1 MKTLILS
8 VMLAL
13 QSFAYENVMMVDST
27 QIPSHEQIAECQQD
41 ARLYVENL
49 DLLTKKGLMN
59 RELQKL
65 STSVQKSYGNFS
77 LSCYYS
83 AAFNAKAK
91 EVIIN
96 NR

>member
-13 QSFAYENVMMVDST
+13 QSFAFENIMMVDST
-27 QIPSHEQIAECQQD
+27 QIPSPEQIAECQQD
-41 ARLYVENL
+41 ARLYETNL
-49 DLLTKKGLMN
+49 DLLTKSGVMS
-59 RELQKL
+59 RDLQKL

-77 LSCYYS
+77 LNCYYLS
-83 AAFNAKAK
+83 AFNTKAK
-91 EVIIN
+91 EVIEK